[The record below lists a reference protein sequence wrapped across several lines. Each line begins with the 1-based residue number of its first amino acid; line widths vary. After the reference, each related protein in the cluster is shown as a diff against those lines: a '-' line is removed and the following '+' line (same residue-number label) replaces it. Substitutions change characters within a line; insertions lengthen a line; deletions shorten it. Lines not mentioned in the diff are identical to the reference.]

1 MSKVEITGYYLYLGT
16 RAVGL
21 PAPQTPQRASGSER
35 FCKSAARNPATTA
48 PPARKFHGS
57 RILANLNFLAS
68 LDCSSKAAQ
77 GSRCWHWQLPQ
88 CFRFTILQA
97 RASASDITASPGP
110 NLNRGLAWLLSA
122 ASEHDLSAHSKPL
135 ATSNSEAMIT
145 TDSPQ

>member
-35 FCKSAARNPATTA
+35 FCKSAARSPATTA

-57 RILANLNFLAS
+57 RILANLNLAS

-77 GSRCWHWQLPQ
+77 GSRCWHWKLPQ

-97 RASASDITASPGP
+97 RASASDIASVFAFRDTHVSFGCSSSLNYDG
-110 NLNRGLAWLLSA
+110 NLNTIQYLHSA
-122 ASEHDLSAHSKPL
+122 ISDMESA
-135 ATSNSEAMIT
+135 
-145 TDSPQ
+145 